1 MPRIA
6 ASMVQPALSRSA
18 DPLAID
24 LLARLQAGGAETTPA
39 KATRPFPRLAALR
52 IYRQKAAK
60 GDRPTIR
67 TDGYPELLATLDA
80 IPEGEVIVHGV
91 TFADAVYLVF
101 TDSARAE
108 CLGVL
113 RKLRLDRG
121 GV

>member
-1 MPRIA
+1 MGRIA
-6 ASMVQPALSRSA
+6 ASIVQPALSRSV
-18 DPLAID
+18 DPLAVD
-24 LLARLQAGGAETTPA
+24 LLARLRTRAGETTPA
-39 KATRPFPRLAALR
+39 KTTRPFPRRAASR

-60 GDRPTIR
+60 GDRPTVR

-80 IPEGEVIVHGV
+80 VSEGDVIVHGV

-101 TDSARAE
+101 TDSARSE

-121 GV
+121 GA